1 LPPDGSGECRNLLE
15 RFVFSMK
22 YMHRMSDIPETFNDP
37 LLDKLFHATELAS
50 MSVTER
56 QNYDSAMRTELDRL
70 AENQFAEQRGFAKG
84 KDEGLAEGKAKGLAE
99 GKAKGLA
106 EGKAEGKAEMVKAML
121 KDGVAVETIARY
133 SGLSPEEI
141 DKLR

>member
-1 LPPDGSGECRNLLE
+1 
-15 RFVFSMK
+15 
-22 YMHRMSDIPETFNDP
+22 
-37 LLDKLFHATELAS
+37 
-50 MSVTER
+50 
-56 QNYDSAMRTELDRL
+56 MRTELDRL

-84 KDEGLAEGKAKGLAE
+84 KDEGLVEGKAE
-99 GKAKGLA
+99 GLA

-121 KDGVAVETIARY
+121 KDGVAAETIARY

>member
-1 LPPDGSGECRNLLE
+1 
-15 RFVFSMK
+15 
-22 YMHRMSDIPETFNDP
+22 DIPKTFNDP

-99 GKAKGLA
+99 GKAEGLVEGKAEGKAEGLA

-121 KDGVAVETIARY
+121 KDGVAAEIIARY
-133 SGLSPEEI
+133 SGLSPDEI